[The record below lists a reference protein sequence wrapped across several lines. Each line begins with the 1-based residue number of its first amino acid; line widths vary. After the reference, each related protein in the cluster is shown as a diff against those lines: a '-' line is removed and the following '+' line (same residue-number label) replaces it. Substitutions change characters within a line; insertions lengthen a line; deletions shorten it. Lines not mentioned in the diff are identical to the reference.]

1 MKYTMYDINDCDYS
15 SDEERSDL
23 DDEILAELE
32 ENRKLNVITKFKTFI
47 SKEPDF
53 CGINYISGYNI
64 LSILENS
71 KTKSLKTN
79 VSLEVLDF
87 FDDLYIELF
96 GYSNTIQFY
105 TSKITDIKKCI
116 YI

>member
-1 MKYTMYDINDCDYS
+1 MYDMNDYDYS

-32 ENRKLNVITKFKTFI
+32 ENRKLNVITNFKTFI

-53 CGINYISGYNI
+53 YGINYISGYN
-64 LSILENS
+64 LLQILEKN
-71 KTKSLKTN
+71 KTKNKLKTH

-96 GYSNTIQFY
+96 GYSNTTDFY
-105 TSKITDIKKCI
+105 TSKIADIKKCI